1 MKGLEANIALERV
14 SLETLAT
21 EHIQDLRSACAADP
35 DIWDIYPHSMLD
47 EHFEPAVQ
55 AMLEN
60 PYRLPFAVLAVG
72 GCEQKVVGMTSYINP
87 NSHGVVEIG
96 GTYIEPSVRGTG
108 FNDLM
113 KKLMIDHAF
122 ACGFRRIEIR
132 VDARNK
138 RSAAAVLKLGAKLDG
153 TLRQDIVTWTGH
165 VRDTHVFGL
174 LQEDWKG

>member
-14 SLETLAT
+14 SLETLAM

-72 GCEQKVVGMTSYINP
+72 GCEQKVVGTTSYINP

-122 ACGFRRIEIR
+122 ACGFRRIEFR

-174 LQEDWKG
+174 LQEDWNG

>member
-60 PYRLPFAVLAVG
+60 PDRLPFAVLAVG
-72 GCEQKVVGMTSYINP
+72 GCEQKVVGTTSYINP

-96 GTYIEPSVRGTG
+96 GTYIEPLVRGTG

-122 ACGFRRIEIR
+122 ACGFRRIEFR

-174 LQEDWKG
+174 LQEDWNG